1 MMGQLSN
8 VVAGSFMTAEEF
20 SILTISPLFIIN
32 VVIGIGILIAICI
45 IDVESWKEFF
55 IFLWMTIWASL
66 FVSVYAM
73 AWYVRIKYDTSPDF
87 TASFGI
93 DSFPGWGAYFS
104 QMLHGSNVTQNAL
117 LHALFLFWMRKNN
130 AWYVWVLK
138 VPSLFFVS
146 LFFIKYIPI
155 VFQWL
160 FR

>member
-1 MMGQLSN
+1 MMGQFSSL
-8 VVAGSFMTAEEF
+8 VVGSFMTAEEF

-32 VVIGIGILIAICI
+32 VVIGIGILIVIWI

-55 IFLWMTIWASL
+55 LFLGMTIWASI

-93 DSFPGWGAYFS
+93 DSFPGWGAFFS
-104 QMLHGSNVTQNAL
+104 QMIHGGNVTQNAL
-117 LHALFLFWMRKNN
+117 LHGVILFWMRKDN
-130 AWYVWVLK
+130 AWYMWLLK
-138 VPSLFFVS
+138 VPPLFFVS

-160 FR
+160 FT

>member
-1 MMGQLSN
+1 MGQLSN
-8 VVAGSFMTAEEF
+8 VVVGSFMTAEEF

-32 VVIGIGILIAICI
+32 VVIGIGILIVICI

-55 IFLWMTIWASL
+55 LFLGMTIWASL
-66 FVSVYAM
+66 FVSVYGM

-104 QMLHGSNVTQNAL
+104 QMMHGSNVAQNAL
-117 LHALFLFWMRKNN
+117 LHAIFLFWMRKDN
-130 AWYVWVLK
+130 AWYMWLLK
-138 VPSLFFVS
+138 GPSLFFIS
-146 LFFIKYIPI
+146 LFFIKYIPV

-160 FR
+160 FT